1 MFGGSLCFHN
11 KYQDLQEIF
20 SKDNVLF
27 LRSHR
32 PYDSAIELLPSAP
45 LPSSRIYNLS
55 RPRRKAV
62 ENYILKSLA
71 AGIIRPSS
79 SLVGARH
86 GPTPTSRKHL
96 HLFLGFAN
104 FHWHFIRSY
113 SQVAAPLTSPPLR
126 FYSSGPQK
134 PKQPSLNQNNN
145 SPLHPFWSTPIPRNH
160 SWCRGRCLRH
170 PLPSMYQDK
179 RYGLLASFSNHS
191 SASLLHATLDHMRS
205 KSSSVLCQLNLN
217 SLPTCAYIPISMFL
231 KSSQCTPVLCP
242 LWHIKKHILLQLEF
256 LVSVRS

>member
-1 MFGGSLCFHN
+1 MLVFFNAVSLFFNAVSLLRGTQSVQGFSIAVFSSVRRLTVLSSVHN

-71 AGIIRPSS
+71 AGIICPSS

-160 SWCRGRCLRH
+160 SL
-170 PLPSMYQDK
+170 
-179 RYGLLASFSNHS
+179 
-191 SASLLHATLDHMRS
+191 
-205 KSSSVLCQLNLN
+205 
-217 SLPTCAYIPISMFL
+217 
-231 KSSQCTPVLCP
+231 
-242 LWHIKKHILLQLEF
+242 
-256 LVSVRS
+256 

>member
-1 MFGGSLCFHN
+1 MLVFFNAVSLFFNAVSLLRGTQSVQGFSIAVFTVLSSVHN

-20 SKDNVLF
+20 SKDKVLF

-113 SQVAAPLTSPPLR
+113 SQVAAPLTSTKIL
-126 FYSSGPQK
+126 
-134 PKQPSLNQNNN
+134 LIW
-145 SPLHPFWSTPIPRNH
+145 SPEA
-160 SWCRGRCLRH
+160 
-170 PLPSMYQDK
+170 K
-179 RYGLLASFSNHS
+179 
-191 SASLLHATLDHMRS
+191 SA
-205 KSSSVLCQLNLN
+205 
-217 SLPTCAYIPISMFL
+217 FL
-231 KSSQCTPVLCP
+231 KSKQQFTSAPVLVHPDTTKPFVVGVDASDTRSQVCTRTKGMAC
-242 LWHIKKHILLQLEF
+242 WHPSQITLLQAYSTLHWTIWDPSHHQSY
-256 LVSVRS
+256 VS